1 MTTNETP
8 TSRVSDIPEDEP
20 IIPPRQQPTVDTTE
34 FKTVTVGTLTIET
47 LDVEATALEQ
57 GPLYPKESRD
67 KMTADKHNDLFKE
80 AVKLSQARYD
90 FTSMTLTDERRLD
103 DLYNMSIM
111 IAKTKASHQQY
122 NMCDVFTVV
131 FPLSEGSRTLED
143 KFLDLYTQ
151 YDEITEEEDAT
162 SCEWY
167 NKWTAK
173 EYYRDNLTLTFKH
186 LENNMT
192 HKLFDKCFERYDTYP
207 PIQQGGPL
215 LFIIMMKTL
224 VSSSEEATQH
234 LKDMVKNL
242 KISDFKGEN
251 VLRVVSLIR
260 GAYKRLKWIKRVPD
274 RFVDQILA
282 VLQTSSV
289 PTFNEYFEHY
299 SHTFSMLKDMAE
311 MDRREKD
318 VMDIDKL
325 LRIAE
330 KKYNSLVS
338 SGEWSGSRSKGSRST
353 FTSQVDTAANTAAN
367 NMKKPICWNCG
378 EVGHTFYKCPQP
390 KDEKR
395 IESNRNQRNVSANTA
410 QPKPNSTSLGDP
422 PFKWRPPTPSEN
434 NKRLID
440 GKHMFYLHKLKR
452 WILDKRHPANTPAT
466 ATTSPTTP
474 STSNTPIEP
483 TTGQAN
489 PALEAA
495 LANTSRS
502 IEASLRGLVN
512 QFS

>member
-1 MTTNETP
+1 
-8 TSRVSDIPEDEP
+8 
-20 IIPPRQQPTVDTTE
+20 
-34 FKTVTVGTLTIET
+34 
-47 LDVEATALEQ
+47 
-57 GPLYPKESRD
+57 
-67 KMTADKHNDLFKE
+67 
-80 AVKLSQARYD
+80 
-90 FTSMTLTDERRLD
+90 
-103 DLYNMSIM
+103 M

-122 NMCDVFTVV
+122 DMCDVFTIV

-143 KFLDLYTQ
+143 KHLDLYTQ
-151 YDEITEEEDAT
+151 YDEITEEEVAA

-215 LFIIMMKTL
+215 LFVIMMKTL
-224 VSSSEEATQH
+224 ISSSEEATQH

-242 KISDFKGEN
+242 KIADFKGEN
-251 VLRVVSLIR
+251 VLRVVSLIQ

-274 RFVDQILA
+274 RFVDQILT

-299 SHTFSMLKDMAE
+299 SHTFSMLMDMAE
-311 MDRREKD
+311 MDRREKN
-318 VMDIDKL
+318 VMDVDKL

-338 SGEWSGSRSKGSRST
+338 SGEWSGSKSRGSRST
-353 FTSQVDTAANTAAN
+353 FTTQADTSVSTASHGT
-367 NMKKPICWNCG
+367 KKPVCWNCG
-378 EVGHTFYKCPQP
+378 EVGHTFYKCPKP
-390 KDEKR
+390 KDDKR
-395 IESNRNQRNVSANTA
+395 IESNRNQRNATANTA
-410 QPKPNSTSLGDP
+410 QSKPNLNPSSDP
-422 PFKWRPPTPSEN
+422 SFKWRPPAPSEN

-452 WILDKRHPANTPAT
+452 WILDKRHPSNTPA
-466 ATTSPTTP
+466 APAGTP
-474 STSNTPIEP
+474 SVEP
-483 TTGQAN
+483 TPNPPVESTSGGAN

>member
-20 IIPPRQQPTVDTTE
+20 IIPPRQQPTVDTTA
-34 FKTVTVGTLTIET
+34 FSTVTVGTLTIET
-47 LDVEATALEQ
+47 LDVEATAQEQ

-67 KMTADKHNDLFKE
+67 KMTVDKCNDLFKE

-90 FTSMTLTDERRLD
+90 FKSMNLTDECRLD

-111 IAKTKASHQQY
+111 IAKMKASHQQY
-122 NMCDVFTVV
+122 NMCDMSTVV
-131 FPLSEGSRTLED
+131 FPLSEGPRTLED
-143 KFLDLYTQ
+143 KSLDLYTQ
-151 YDEITEEEDAT
+151 YDEITEEEVAA

-173 EYYRDNLTLTFKH
+173 EYYHDNITLTFKH

-215 LFIIMMKTL
+215 LFIIMMKML

-242 KISDFKGEN
+242 KIADFKGEN
-251 VLRVVSLIR
+251 VLQVVSLIR
-260 GAYKRLKWIKRVPD
+260 GAYKRLKWIKLDPD
-274 RFVDQILA
+274 RFVDQILT

-289 PTFNEYFEHY
+289 PTFNEFFEHY
-299 SHTFSMLKDMAE
+299 SHTFSMLMDMAE

-338 SGEWSGSRSKGSRST
+338 SGKWSGSKSKGSRSM
-353 FTSQVDTAANTAAN
+353 FTSQVDTSANTAVN
-367 NMKKPICWNCG
+367 GTKKPVCWNCG
-378 EVGHTFYKCPQP
+378 KVGHTFYKCPKP
-390 KDEKR
+390 KDDKR
-395 IESNRNQRNVSANTA
+395 IESNPNQLHATANKA
-410 QPKPNSTSLGDP
+410 QSKPNSNPTSDP
-422 PFKWRPPTPSEN
+422 SFKWRPPTSSEN

-440 GKHMFYLHKLKR
+440 GKHMFYLHKLKC
-452 WILDKRHPANTPAT
+452 WILDKRHPANTPDT
-466 ATTSPTTP
+466 TTNTTSTSTP
-474 STSNTPIEP
+474 PIEP
-483 TTGQAN
+483 TSGQAN
-489 PALEAA
+489 PALEAV
-495 LANTSRS
+495 LANTLCS
-502 IEASLRGLVN
+502 IEASLHGQVN
-512 QFS
+512 QFA

>member
-1 MTTNETP
+1 MTNETP

-20 IIPPRQQPTVDTTE
+20 IIPPRQHPTVDTTE
-34 FKTVTVGTLTIET
+34 FRTVTVGTLTIET
-47 LDVEATALEQ
+47 LDVEATASEQ

-67 KMTADKHNDLFKE
+67 TMTADKCNDLFKE
-80 AVKLSQARYD
+80 AVKLNQARYD
-90 FTSMTLTDERRLD
+90 FTSMNLTDERRLD

-122 NMCDVFTVV
+122 DMCDVFTIV

-143 KFLDLYTQ
+143 KHLDLYTQ
-151 YDEITEEEDAT
+151 YNEITEEEVAA

-173 EYYRDNLTLTFKH
+173 EYYRDNLMLTFKH

-192 HKLFDKCFERYDTYP
+192 HKLFDKCFEQYDTYP

-242 KISDFKGEN
+242 KIADFKGEN
-251 VLRVVSLIR
+251 VLRVVSLIQ
-260 GAYKRLKWIKRVPD
+260 GAYKRLKWVKRVPD
-274 RFVDQILA
+274 CFVDQILT

-299 SHTFSMLKDMAE
+299 SHTFSMLMDMAE

-318 VMDIDKL
+318 VMDVDKL

-338 SGEWSGSRSKGSRST
+338 SGEWSGSKARGSRST
-353 FTSQVDTAANTAAN
+353 FTTQADTSVNIASHGL
-367 NMKKPICWNCG
+367 KKPVCWNCS
-378 EVGHTFYKCPQP
+378 EVGHTFYKCPKP
-390 KDEKR
+390 KDDKG
-395 IESNRNQRNVSANTA
+395 IESNRNQRNATANTA
-410 QPKPNSTSLGDP
+410 QSKTNPNPSSDLS
-422 PFKWRPPTPSEN
+422 FKWRPPAPSEN

-452 WILDKRHPANTPAT
+452 WILDKRHPSNTPAAPAGT
-466 ATTSPTTP
+466 PPVEPTP
-474 STSNTPIEP
+474 NPPVESTS
-483 TTGQAN
+483 GGAN

-502 IEASLRGLVN
+502 IEASLHGLVN

>member
-1 MTTNETP
+1 MTNETP

-20 IIPPRQQPTVDTTE
+20 IIPPRQQPTVDTME
-34 FKTVTVGTLTIET
+34 FRTVTVGTLTIET
-47 LDVEATALEQ
+47 LDVEATASEQ

-67 KMTADKHNDLFKE
+67 KMTADKRNDLFKE
-80 AVKLSQARYD
+80 AVKLNQARYD
-90 FTSMTLTDERRLD
+90 FTSMNLTDERCLD

-122 NMCDVFTVV
+122 NMCDVFTVI

-143 KFLDLYTQ
+143 KHLDLYTQ
-151 YDEITEEEDAT
+151 YDEITEEEVAS

-173 EYYRDNLTLTFKH
+173 EYYCDNLMLTFKH

-224 VSSSEEATQH
+224 VLSSKEATQH

-242 KISDFKGEN
+242 KIADFKGEN

-260 GAYKRLKWIKRVPD
+260 GAYKRLKWIKQVPD
-274 RFVDQILA
+274 RFVDQILT
-282 VLQTSSV
+282 VLQMLSV

-299 SHTFSMLKDMAE
+299 SHMFSMLMDMAE

-338 SGEWSGSRSKGSRST
+338 SGEWSGSKSRGSRST
-353 FTSQVDTAANTAAN
+353 FTSQADTSVNTASN
-367 NMKKPICWNCG
+367 GTKKPVCWNCG
-378 EVGHTFYKCPQP
+378 EVGHTFYKCPKP
-390 KDEKR
+390 KD
-395 IESNRNQRNVSANTA
+395 
-410 QPKPNSTSLGDP
+410 
-422 PFKWRPPTPSEN
+422 
-434 NKRLID
+434 
-440 GKHMFYLHKLKR
+440 
-452 WILDKRHPANTPAT
+452 DK
-466 ATTSPTTP
+466 
-474 STSNTPIEP
+474 
-483 TTGQAN
+483 
-489 PALEAA
+489 
-495 LANTSRS
+495 
-502 IEASLRGLVN
+502 
-512 QFS
+512 

>member
-34 FKTVTVGTLTIET
+34 FRTVTVGTLTIET
-47 LDVEATALEQ
+47 LDVEATASEQ

-67 KMTADKHNDLFKE
+67 TMTADKRNDLFKE
-80 AVKLSQARYD
+80 AVKLNQARYN
-90 FTSMTLTDERRLD
+90 FTSMNLTDERRLD

-122 NMCDVFTVV
+122 DMCDVFTIV

-143 KFLDLYTQ
+143 KHLDLYTQ
-151 YDEITEEEDAT
+151 YDEITEEEVAA

-215 LFIIMMKTL
+215 LFVIMMKTL

-242 KISDFKGEN
+242 KIADFKGEN

-274 RFVDQILA
+274 RFVDQILT

-299 SHTFSMLKDMAE
+299 SHTFSMLMDMAE

-318 VMDIDKL
+318 VMDVDKL

-338 SGEWSGSRSKGSRST
+338 SGEWSGSKTRGSRST
-353 FTSQVDTAANTAAN
+353 FTTQADTSANTASHGP
-367 NMKKPICWNCG
+367 KKPVCWNCG
-378 EVGHTFYKCPQP
+378 EVGHTFYKCPKP
-390 KDEKR
+390 KDDKR
-395 IESNRNQRNVSANTA
+395 IESNRNQRNATANTA
-410 QPKPNSTSLGDP
+410 QSKANPNPSSDP
-422 PFKWRPPTPSEN
+422 SFKWRPPAPSEN

-452 WILDKRHPANTPAT
+452 WILDKRHP
-466 ATTSPTTP
+466 
-474 STSNTPIEP
+474 SNTPVVPAGTPSVEP
-483 TTGQAN
+483 TPNPPVESTSERAN

>member
-1 MTTNETP
+1 M
-8 TSRVSDIPEDEP
+8 
-20 IIPPRQQPTVDTTE
+20 E
-34 FKTVTVGTLTIET
+34 FRTVTVGTLTIET
-47 LDVEATALEQ
+47 LDIEATASEQ

-67 KMTADKHNDLFKE
+67 KMTMDKCNDLFKE
-80 AVKLSQARYD
+80 AVKLNQAHYD
-90 FTSMTLTDERRLD
+90 FTSMNRTDERRLD

-122 NMCDVFTVV
+122 GMCEVFTAV

-143 KFLDLYTQ
+143 KHLDLYTQ
-151 YDEITEEEDAT
+151 YDEITEEEVAA

-192 HKLFDKCFERYDTYP
+192 HRLFDKCFERYDTYP

-215 LFIIMMKTL
+215 LFVIMMKTL

-242 KISDFKGEN
+242 KSADFKGEN

-260 GAYKRLKWIKRVPD
+260 GAYKCLKWIKRVPD
-274 RFVDQILA
+274 RFVDQILT

-289 PTFNEYFEHY
+289 PTFNKYFEHY
-299 SHTFSMLKDMAE
+299 SHTFSMLMDMAE
-311 MDRREKD
+311 MDWREKD

-338 SGEWSGSRSKGSRST
+338 SGEWSGIKSRGSRST
-353 FTSQVDTAANTAAN
+353 FSSQADTSVNTASN
-367 NMKKPICWNCG
+367 GTKKPVCWNCG
-378 EVGHTFYKCPQP
+378 EVGHTFYNCPKP
-390 KDEKR
+390 KDDKQ
-395 IESNRNQRNVSANTA
+395 IESNRNQQNATANTA
-410 QPKPNSTSLGDP
+410 QSKPNLNPSSDP
-422 PFKWRPPTPSEN
+422 SFKWRPPAPSEN

-452 WILDKRHPANTPAT
+452 WILDKRHPSNTPA
-466 ATTSPTTP
+466 APAGTP
-474 STSNTPIEP
+474 SVAPTPNPPVESTS
-483 TTGQAN
+483 GGAN